1 MDKHRYRIIING
13 ALGVA
18 GRQAFD
24 KFKIEIDGSNTVL
37 ICDLDQKT
45 LYNALHRIQSLGHEL
60 IGLSRLPERT
70 G

>member
-1 MDKHRYRIIING
+1 VDKHRYRITIHG
-13 ALGVA
+13 ALGAA

-24 KFKIEIDGSNTVL
+24 RFKIEIEGSNTVL
-37 ICDLDQKT
+37 ICDLDQDT
-45 LYNALHRIQSLGHEL
+45 LYTSLHRIQSLGHEL